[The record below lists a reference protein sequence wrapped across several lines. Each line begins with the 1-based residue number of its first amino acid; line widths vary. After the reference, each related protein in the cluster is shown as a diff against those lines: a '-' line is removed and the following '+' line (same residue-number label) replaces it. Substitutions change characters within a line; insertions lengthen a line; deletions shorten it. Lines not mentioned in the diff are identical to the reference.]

1 MKERKENSV
10 CGNVDGA
17 AENSAAQKRE
27 IVRGTAENG
36 ALQDAACAA
45 EGSALVKTQ
54 NAPAALSGKE
64 RAVQAVKFVFFSASA
79 GVIQLGSF
87 TLMNEIF
94 KWNYWVCYLVALVL
108 SVVWN
113 FTLNRE
119 FTFKS
124 AANVPV
130 AMLKVFAFYA
140 VFTPLS
146 TWGGEAVTDAGV
158 NEYIIVGVTMVLNMV
173 LEFLYCTFLVYRNSM
188 NTKKKRNTVK
198 DGK

>member
-1 MKERKENSV
+1 MKETEIKIAPDHSA
-10 CGNVDGA
+10 CGTNCSQSESALQEESEVSLA
-17 AENSAAQKRE
+17 ARRE
-27 IVRGTAENG
+27 RGTGGQEKI
-36 ALQDAACAA
+36 
-45 EGSALVKTQ
+45 S
-54 NAPAALSGKE
+54 LSGKE
-64 RAVQAVKFVFFSASA
+64 RLVQAVKFVFFSASA

-94 KWNYWVCYLVALVL
+94 KWNYWVCYLIALVL

-158 NEYIIVGVTMVLNMV
+158 NEYIVVGVTMVLNMV
-173 LEFLYCTFLVYRNSM
+173 LEFLYCTFLVYKNSM

>member
-1 MKERKENSV
+1 MKETEIKIAPDHSA
-10 CGNVDGA
+10 CGTNCSQSESALQQESEVSLA
-17 AENSAAQKRE
+17 ARRE
-27 IVRGTAENG
+27 RGTGGQEKI
-36 ALQDAACAA
+36 
-45 EGSALVKTQ
+45 S
-54 NAPAALSGKE
+54 LSGKE
-64 RAVQAVKFVFFSASA
+64 RLVQAVKFVFFSASA

-94 KWNYWVCYLVALVL
+94 KWNYWVCYLIALVL

-158 NEYIIVGVTMVLNMV
+158 NEYIVVGVTMVLNMV
-173 LEFLYCTFLVYRNSM
+173 LEFLYCTFLVYKNSM

>member
-1 MKERKENSV
+1 MKETEIKIAPDHSA
-10 CGNVDGA
+10 CGTNCSQSESALQEESEVSLA
-17 AENSAAQKRE
+17 ARRE
-27 IVRGTAENG
+27 RGTGGQEKI
-36 ALQDAACAA
+36 
-45 EGSALVKTQ
+45 S
-54 NAPAALSGKE
+54 LSGKE
-64 RAVQAVKFVFFSASA
+64 RLVQAVKFVFFSASA

-94 KWNYWVCYLVALVL
+94 KRNYWVCYLIALVL

-158 NEYIIVGVTMVLNMV
+158 NEYIVVGVTMVLNMV
-173 LEFLYCTFLVYRNSM
+173 LEFLYCTFLVYKNSM

>member
-1 MKERKENSV
+1 MKETEIKIAPDHAA
-10 CGNVDGA
+10 CGTSCSQSESALQQESEVSLA
-17 AENSAAQKRE
+17 ARRE
-27 IVRGTAENG
+27 RGTGGQEKI
-36 ALQDAACAA
+36 
-45 EGSALVKTQ
+45 S
-54 NAPAALSGKE
+54 LSGKE
-64 RAVQAVKFVFFSASA
+64 RLVQAVKFVFFSASA

-94 KWNYWVCYLVALVL
+94 KWNYWVCYLIALVL

-158 NEYIIVGVTMVLNMV
+158 NEYIVVGVTMVLNMV
-173 LEFLYCTFLVYRNSM
+173 LEFLYCTFLVYKNSM

>member
-1 MKERKENSV
+1 MKETEIKIAPDHSA
-10 CGNVDGA
+10 CGTNCLQSESALQQESEVSLA
-17 AENSAAQKRE
+17 ARRE
-27 IVRGTAENG
+27 RGTGGQEKI
-36 ALQDAACAA
+36 
-45 EGSALVKTQ
+45 S
-54 NAPAALSGKE
+54 LSGKE
-64 RAVQAVKFVFFSASA
+64 RLVQAVKFVFFSASA

-94 KWNYWVCYLVALVL
+94 KWNYWVCYLIALVL

-158 NEYIIVGVTMVLNMV
+158 NEYIVVGVTMVLNMV
-173 LEFLYCTFLVYRNSM
+173 LEFLYCTFLVYKNSM

>member
-1 MKERKENSV
+1 MKETEIKIAPDHSA
-10 CGNVDGA
+10 CGTNYSQSESALQQESEVSLA
-17 AENSAAQKRE
+17 ARRE
-27 IVRGTAENG
+27 RGTGGQEKI
-36 ALQDAACAA
+36 
-45 EGSALVKTQ
+45 S
-54 NAPAALSGKE
+54 LSGKE
-64 RAVQAVKFVFFSASA
+64 RLVQAVKFVFFSASA

-94 KWNYWVCYLVALVL
+94 KWNYWVCYLIALVL

-158 NEYIIVGVTMVLNMV
+158 NEYIVVGVTMVLNMV
-173 LEFLYCTFLVYRNSM
+173 LEFLYCTFLVYKNSM

>member
-1 MKERKENSV
+1 MKETEIKIAPDHSA
-10 CGNVDGA
+10 CGTNCSQSESALQQESEVSLA
-17 AENSAAQKRE
+17 ARRE
-27 IVRGTAENG
+27 RGTGGQEKI
-36 ALQDAACAA
+36 
-45 EGSALVKTQ
+45 S
-54 NAPAALSGKE
+54 LSGKE
-64 RAVQAVKFVFFSASA
+64 RLVQAVKFVFFSASA

-94 KWNYWVCYLVALVL
+94 KWNYWVCYLIALVL

-158 NEYIIVGVTMVLNMV
+158 NEYIVVGVTMVLTMV
-173 LEFLYCTFLVYRNSM
+173 LEFLYCTFLVYKNSM

>member
-1 MKERKENSV
+1 MKETEIKIAPDHSA
-10 CGNVDGA
+10 CGTNCSQSESALQEESEVSLA
-17 AENSAAQKRE
+17 ARRE
-27 IVRGTAENG
+27 RGTGGQEKI
-36 ALQDAACAA
+36 
-45 EGSALVKTQ
+45 S
-54 NAPAALSGKE
+54 LSGKE
-64 RAVQAVKFVFFSASA
+64 RLVQAVKFVFFSASA

-94 KWNYWVCYLVALVL
+94 KWNYWVCYLIALVL

-158 NEYIIVGVTMVLNMV
+158 NEYIVVGVTMVLNMV
-173 LEFLYCTFLVYRNSM
+173 LEFLYCTFLVYKNSM
-188 NTKKKRNTVK
+188 NTKKKRNTEK
-198 DGK
+198 DK

>member
-1 MKERKENSV
+1 MKETEIKIAPDHSA
-10 CGNVDGA
+10 CGTNCSQSESALQQESEVSLA
-17 AENSAAQKRE
+17 ARRE
-27 IVRGTAENG
+27 RGTGGQEKI
-36 ALQDAACAA
+36 
-45 EGSALVKTQ
+45 S
-54 NAPAALSGKE
+54 LSGKE
-64 RAVQAVKFVFFSASA
+64 RLVQAVKFVFFSASA

-158 NEYIIVGVTMVLNMV
+158 NEYIVVGVTMVLNMV
-173 LEFLYCTFLVYRNSM
+173 LEFLYCTFLVYKNSM

>member
-1 MKERKENSV
+1 MKETEIKIAPDHSA
-10 CGNVDGA
+10 CGTNCSQSESALQQESEVSLA
-17 AENSAAQKRE
+17 ARRE
-27 IVRGTAENG
+27 RGTGGQEKI
-36 ALQDAACAA
+36 
-45 EGSALVKTQ
+45 S
-54 NAPAALSGKE
+54 LSGKE
-64 RAVQAVKFVFFSASA
+64 RLVQAVKFVFFSASA

-94 KWNYWVCYLVALVL
+94 KWNYWGCYLIALVL

-158 NEYIIVGVTMVLNMV
+158 NEYIVVGVTMVLNMV
-173 LEFLYCTFLVYRNSM
+173 LEFLYCTFLVYKNSM

>member
-1 MKERKENSV
+1 MKETEIKIAPDHSA
-10 CGNVDGA
+10 CGTSCSQSESALQQESEVSLA
-17 AENSAAQKRE
+17 ARRE
-27 IVRGTAENG
+27 RGTGGQEKI
-36 ALQDAACAA
+36 
-45 EGSALVKTQ
+45 S
-54 NAPAALSGKE
+54 LSGKE
-64 RAVQAVKFVFFSASA
+64 RLVQAVKFVFFSASA

-94 KWNYWVCYLVALVL
+94 KWNYWVCYLIALVL

-158 NEYIIVGVTMVLNMV
+158 NEYIVVGVTMVLNMV
-173 LEFLYCTFLVYRNSM
+173 LEFLYCTFLVYKNSM